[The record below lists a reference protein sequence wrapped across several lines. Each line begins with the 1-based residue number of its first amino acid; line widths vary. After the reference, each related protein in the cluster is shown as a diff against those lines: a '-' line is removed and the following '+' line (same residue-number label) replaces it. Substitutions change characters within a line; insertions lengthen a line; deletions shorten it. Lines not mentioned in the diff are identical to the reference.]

1 MQPCPYL
8 CPSTTIR
15 ISYRM
20 QPCPYLYPS
29 ITTVCIRISYRKTQC
44 PYLYPST
51 TSVSGSPTGGSH
63 VRGSGRL
70 DLLNAAEA
78 LLLQDFVKVR
88 NDLIEEAEALHPL
101 VVGLQL
107 HVELGEVRD
116 GGEDDATTVTLLV
129 VQLLNTISF
138 CYAMIEKIKL

>member
-1 MQPCPYL
+1 MSVSLPQYNY
-8 CPSTTIR
+8 S
-15 ISYRM
+15 
-20 QPCPYLYPS
+20 
-29 ITTVCIRISYRKTQC
+29 IRISYRKTQC

-51 TSVSGSPTGGSH
+51 TTVSGSPTGGSH